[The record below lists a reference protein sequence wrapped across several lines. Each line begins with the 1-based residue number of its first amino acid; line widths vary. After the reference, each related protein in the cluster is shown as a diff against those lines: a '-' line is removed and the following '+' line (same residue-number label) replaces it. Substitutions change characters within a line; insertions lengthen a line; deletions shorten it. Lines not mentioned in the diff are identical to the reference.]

1 MKVTATALE
10 GVMMIEPQV
19 FADAR
24 GYFFESFNHQRF
36 RELVADV
43 SFVQDNQSFSGKGV
57 VRGLHYQI
65 APKAQGKLVR
75 VVAGE
80 IFDVAVDIRK
90 NSPQFGKWTSFILTA
105 ESKKQLWI
113 PEGFAHGFQALSEGT
128 QVLYKTTD
136 YWSAAHERAIRWNDP
151 TIGIDW
157 PLQEAPIIS
166 DKDRSAPFLPESLK
180 IPQ

>member
-24 GYFFESFNHQRF
+24 GYFYESFNHQRF

-43 SFVQDNQSFSGKGV
+43 SFVQDNQSLSGKGV

-80 IFDVAVDIRK
+80 ILDVAVDIRK
-90 NSPQFGKWTSFILTA
+90 TSSQFGKWTSVILSA
-105 ESKKQLWI
+105 ENKKQLWI
-113 PEGFAHGFQALSEGT
+113 PEGFAHGFQALSEGA

-136 YWSAAHERAIRWNDP
+136 YWSAAHERAIRWDDP
-151 TIGIDW
+151 AIGIDW
-157 PLQEAPIIS
+157 PLLEAPIIS
-166 DKDRSAPFLPESLK
+166 DKDRSAPLLADA
-180 IPQ
+180 

>member
-1 MKVTATALE
+1 MKVMATALE

-43 SFVQDNQSFSGKGV
+43 SFVQDNQSLSDKGV

-113 PEGFAHGFQALSEGT
+113 PEGFAHGFQALSEGA

-166 DKDRSAPFLPESLK
+166 DKDRSAPFLPEAFK
-180 IPQ
+180 IP